1 VQVARLAHS
10 GQLGAPVPAPGAARV
25 RAPELPPELVAKKTL
40 SEMAAGLH
48 LSRHTARSHLRRLFR
63 RLGETTRDGVVA
75 VAHERRLI
83 DGT

>member
-25 RAPELPPELVAKKTL
+25 RAPELVAKKTL
-40 SEMAAGLH
+40 SEMAAELH